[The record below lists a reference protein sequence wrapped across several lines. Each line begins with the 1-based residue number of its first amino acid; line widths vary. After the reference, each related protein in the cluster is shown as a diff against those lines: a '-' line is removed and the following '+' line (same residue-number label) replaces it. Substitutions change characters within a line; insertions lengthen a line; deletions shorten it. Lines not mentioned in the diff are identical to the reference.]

1 MYSIICGVLGLLLGG
16 AIGGQAG
23 NFAIGLF
30 GVIGF
35 LSPVLYVLDQIY
47 KSNKSSNEIDFDLT
61 STLDTL
67 KENDILNDN
76 EYIKSLNYFN
86 LVDKRN
92 ENKRNENKKKFDEC
106 GKIFTIY
113 IITLSIIFYNIY
125 KWKYSSNFCSS
136 PK

>member
-1 MYSIICGVLGLLLGG
+1 MKLIMYSIICGVLGLLLGG
-16 AIGGQAG
+16 AIGGQVG

-30 GVIGF
+30 GIIGF

-47 KSNKSSNEIDFDLT
+47 KSNKSSNKINFDLT

-76 EYIKSLNYFN
+76 EYIQSLNYFN

-92 ENKRNENKKKFDEC
+92 ENKKKFDEC
-106 GKIFTIY
+106 GKILFD
-113 IITLSIIFYNIY
+113 LSHENNMVGYEY
-125 KWKYSSNFCSS
+125 KIKLLKRLY
-136 PK
+136 KQ

>member
-1 MYSIICGVLGLLLGG
+1 MKLIMYSIICGVLGLLFGG
-16 AIGGQAG
+16 AIGGQAD

-35 LSPVLYVLDQIY
+35 LSPALYVLDQIY

-92 ENKRNENKKKFDEC
+92 ENKKKFDEC
-106 GKIFTIY
+106 GKILFD
-113 IITLSIIFYNIY
+113 LSHENNMVGYEY
-125 KWKYSSNFCSS
+125 KIKLLKRLY
-136 PK
+136 KQ